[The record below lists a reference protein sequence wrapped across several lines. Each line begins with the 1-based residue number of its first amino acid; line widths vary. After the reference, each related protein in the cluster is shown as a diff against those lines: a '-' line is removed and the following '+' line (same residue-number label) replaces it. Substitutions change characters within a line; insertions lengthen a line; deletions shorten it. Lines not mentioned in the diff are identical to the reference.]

1 MAETISSS
9 RRHVVAII
17 GGATAGSEVARV
29 FARRGALVIVIEQ
42 NPRPYGKIEDG
53 LPRWHVKQRLDEY
66 EEINKRLDDP
76 NILYLPLTRMGR
88 DLQFDELRA
97 TWGLN
102 AIVLANGA
110 WRDRPFPVDG
120 ADEYVDKGLVYQNP
134 LIYWFNHY
142 LEASYEGL
150 RYQLEPGTIVI
161 GGGLASIDV
170 VKVLQI
176 EMALA
181 GLKQRG
187 IKEEMLRLEREGIE
201 PVLKSHGLAWADL
214 GIESCKLFYRRR
226 VLDMP
231 LSDIPD
237 GTPTKRAE
245 SLRAARNKI
254 LDKAQRKFLFEFHDQ
269 NMPTGLIVNDG
280 RLTGLEITRT
290 EVVEG
295 KARKLAG
302 SEYKVS
308 GPMMISSIGS
318 IPEAMPGIPQAG
330 EVYRYVNQDVGLL
343 FEGRTAVY
351 ACGNVLTGKGN
362 IKDSLV
368 SGTEIG
374 VHVAERYL
382 GLAEDGARFE
392 LSEETRR
399 DAAAEAETIAADVEH
414 RAGLGPDAI
423 ERIEKLVR
431 ERQAAVGY
439 DGGYREWIKK
449 MTPPDLH

>member
-1 MAETISSS
+1 MAETNKTS
-9 RRHVVAII
+9 RRHVVAVI

-29 FARRGALVIVIEQ
+29 FAGRGALVIVIEQ

-66 EEINKRLDDP
+66 EEINRRLDDP

-88 DLQFDELRA
+88 DLEFEELRQS
-97 TWGLN
+97 WGLN

-120 ADEYVDKGLVYQNP
+120 ADHYVDKGLVYQNP

-142 LEASYEGL
+142 PEAGYDGP
-150 RYQLEPGTIVI
+150 RYRLEPGTIVI

-181 GLKQRG
+181 GLRQRG
-187 IKEEMLRLEREGIE
+187 IREDMLRLEREGIE

-231 LSDIPD
+231 LSDIPE
-237 GTPTKRAE
+237 GTPAKRAE
-245 SLRAARNKI
+245 SLRAARSKI

-269 NMPTGLIVNDG
+269 NMPTGLMVKDG
-280 RLTGLEITRT
+280 RLTGIQMTRT
-290 EVVEG
+290 EVIEG

-302 SEYKVS
+302 SEYDVT
-308 GPMMISSIGS
+308 GPMTISSIGS
-318 IPEAMPGIPQAG
+318 IPEAIPGIPQAG
-330 EVYRYVNQDVGLL
+330 EVYRYVEQNVGLVL
-343 FEGRTAVY
+343 EGRTAVY
-351 ACGNVLTGKGN
+351 ASGNVLTGKGN

-368 SGTEIG
+368 SGTHIG
-374 VHVAERYL
+374 IHVAEQYL

-392 LSEETRR
+392 LSELARR
-399 DAAAEAETIAADVEH
+399 EAAAEAEAMAADVEH
-414 RAGLGPDAI
+414 RAGLTPEAI
-423 ERIEKLVR
+423 GRIEKLVR

-439 DGGYREWIKK
+439 DGSYRGWVKK
-449 MTPPDLH
+449 MKPPDLH

>member
-1 MAETISSS
+1 MAETTKTA
-9 RRHVVAII
+9 RRHVVAVI

-29 FARRGALVIVIEQ
+29 FAGRGALVVVIEQ
-42 NPRPYGKIEDG
+42 NARPYGKIEDG

-66 EEINKRLDDP
+66 EEINRRLDNP

-88 DLQFDELRA
+88 DLHFEELREN
-97 TWGLN
+97 WGLN

-110 WRDRPFPVDG
+110 WRDRPFPIDG
-120 ADEYVDKGLVYQNP
+120 ADHYIDKGLVYQNP

-142 LEASYEGL
+142 LEAGYSGPGY
-150 RYQLEPGTIVI
+150 RLEAGTIVI

-181 GLKQRG
+181 GLRQRG
-187 IKEEMLRLEREGIE
+187 INEDMLRLEREGIE

-226 VLDMP
+226 VIDMP
-231 LSDIPD
+231 LSDIPE
-237 GTPTKRAE
+237 GTAAKRAE
-245 SLRAARNKI
+245 SLRMARSKI

-269 NMPTGLIVNDG
+269 NVPTGLMVKDG
-280 RLTGLEITRT
+280 RLTGLQMART
-290 EVVEG
+290 EVIEG

-302 SEYKVS
+302 SDYDVA
-308 GPMMISSIGS
+308 GPMTISSIGS
-318 IPEAMPGIPQAG
+318 IPEAIPGIPQAG
-330 EVYRYVNQDVGLL
+330 EVYRYLDQHVGLVL
-343 FEGRTAVY
+343 EGQTAVY
-351 ACGNVLTGKGN
+351 ASGNVLTGKGN

-368 SGTEIG
+368 SGTRIG
-374 VHVAERYL
+374 IHMAEQYL

-392 LSEETRR
+392 LSELARR
-399 DAAAEAETIAADVEH
+399 EVAAEAEAIAADVER
-414 RAGLGPDAI
+414 RAGLPVEAI
-423 ERIEKLVR
+423 GRIEKQVR
-431 ERQAAVGY
+431 ERQAAAGY
-439 DGGYREWIKK
+439 DGGYRAWIKK